1 LFEIEGMGHNFPR
14 EVYEQVLDGID
25 AAANRA

>member
-1 LFEIEGMGHNFPR
+1 MIEIPGMGHNFPP

-25 AAANRA
+25 RAVSRA